1 MEIFNLEQQFQFYLQ
16 TVKLDPKS
24 MSEIQLQETKR
35 AFFAGL
41 AQMWKIIINIGKIEE
56 QNCEAIFV
64 DIEDQISIFWLD
76 ETITT
81 ETRKEQ

>member
-24 MSEIQLQETKR
+24 MSETQLQETKR
-35 AFFAGL
+35 AFYAGL
-41 AQMWKIIINIGKIEE
+41 AQMWKIIINIGKIED
-56 QNCEAIFV
+56 QRCDAICN
-64 DIEDQISIFWLD
+64 DIEDQIALFWLD

-81 ETRKEQ
+81 ETRKKQ